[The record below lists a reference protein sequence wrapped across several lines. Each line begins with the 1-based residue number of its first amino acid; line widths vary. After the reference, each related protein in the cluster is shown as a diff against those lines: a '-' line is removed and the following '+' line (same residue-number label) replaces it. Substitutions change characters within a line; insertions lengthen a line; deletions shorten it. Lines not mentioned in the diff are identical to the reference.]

1 MTSNK
6 ELKELK
12 TDEHGLWDLMLSKLD
27 DDGCWFNAGD
37 FRGWQYKEGKLDT
50 KVAKIPEILITKGVV
65 R

>member
-27 DDGCWFNAGD
+27 DDSDGVELTGFNVD
-37 FRGWQYKEGKLDT
+37 IVNVDKEHDYDDSII
-50 KVAKIPEILITKGVV
+50 VNVDMVE
-65 R
+65 